1 MKLKRRLDG
10 DRHLAAQIQIS
21 IYLQDIKDLGKA
33 LQGIINIE
41 MIISKEQRRVRANLG

>member
-21 IYLQDIKDLGKA
+21 INLQGIKDLGK
-33 LQGIINIE
+33 LF
-41 MIISKEQRRVRANLG
+41 RA